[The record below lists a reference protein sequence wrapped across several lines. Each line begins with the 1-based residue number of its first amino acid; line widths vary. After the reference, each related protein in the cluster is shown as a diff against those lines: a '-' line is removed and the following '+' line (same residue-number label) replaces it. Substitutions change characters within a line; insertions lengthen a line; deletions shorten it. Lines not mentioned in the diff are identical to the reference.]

1 MNRLAI
7 LEDNLEFSRSLLN
20 YIISRNKKIRLSS
33 LAIKGEEMIEE
44 IDTLEENDILLLDLG
59 LPEINGLE
67 VIDKLKQKKQ
77 HIPYIIVMSG
87 DLSLLDKAKDY
98 EQYIYTTLKKPFA
111 FSKIIDIIEEITHA
125 SEQKSYEKFVK
136 EELRKFEINITTIGY
151 SYIVDA
157 ITFCLEDETLL
168 KDMKNGLY
176 KKMSAKNNGVSISN
190 IKWTMEKSVKSIQR
204 FTATSITRPYFRVES
219 GEKITP
225 KLFIATVIERLKP
238 RIEEEMKK
246 NNFLQ
251 ASHKNV

>member
-20 YIISRNKKIRLSS
+20 YIIRRNKKIRLSS

-44 IDTLEENDILLLDLG
+44 IDTLEDNDILLLDLG

-67 VIDKLKQKKQ
+67 IINKLKQKKQ

-87 DLSLLDKAKDY
+87 DLSLLEKSKEYAP
-98 EQYIYTTLKKPFA
+98 YIYTTLKKPFA
-111 FSKIIDIIEEITHA
+111 FSKIVDIIEEITHT
-125 SEQKSYEKFVK
+125 SEQKCYEKFVK
-136 EELRKFEINITTIGY
+136 EELRKFEINTTTMGY

-157 ITFCLEDETLL
+157 ITFCLEDEILL

-204 FTATSITRPYFRVES
+204 YTATSIIRPYFRVES

-238 RIEEEMKK
+238 KIEEETNK
-246 NNFLQ
+246 NDFLQ
-251 ASHKNV
+251 ASHKNI

>member
-20 YIISRNKKIRLSS
+20 YIIMRNKKIRLLS

-59 LPEINGLE
+59 LPEINGIE
-67 VIDKLKQKKQ
+67 IIDKLKQKKE
-77 HIPYIIVMSG
+77 HMPYIIVMSG
-87 DLSLLDKAKDY
+87 DLSLLEKSKEY
-98 EQYIYTTLKKPFA
+98 TPYIYATLKKPFA
-111 FSKIIDIIEEITHA
+111 FSKVVEMIEEITHM
-125 SEQKSYEKFVK
+125 SKQKCYDTFVK
-136 EELRKFEINITTIGY
+136 EELRKFKVNITTIGY

-204 FTATSITRPYFRVES
+204 FTPTSITRPYFRVEY

-238 RIEEEMKK
+238 KIEQETNK

-251 ASHKNV
+251 ASNKNV

>member
-238 RIEEEMKK
+238 KIEQEINK

-251 ASHKNV
+251 ASHKNI